1 MTTPSR
7 LGPLRRRIA
16 ALVAAVA
23 VAAGLQTTVLTSTAS
38 AAACGDITVV
48 GVRGT
53 TEEPGYGATV
63 GPVVERLMG
72 KFNPY
77 LAGAVPL
84 DYPARA
90 FDYAGSVREG
100 VTNLTKYIDAV
111 RSECPAM
118 KFILVGHSQG
128 AHVVADTVAAS
139 DFGGSIVG
147 VGMTGDPMFKPNRPG
162 TISVDKPTGQ
172 RTDTQTNGGVFGHRA
187 DYPDWVQPKIR
198 SVCLMTDSICDSSS
212 LGGSLW
218 SLWQNPDD
226 SHQKYMSTPG
236 LGYGALTSYVADE
249 MYALAGGAGGSA

>member
-1 MTTPSR
+1 MSTPSR
-7 LGPLRRRIA
+7 PGTLRRRITTV
-16 ALVAAVA
+16 LAAV
-23 VAAGLQTTVLTSTAS
+23 VVGLGLQTTVSTTTAS
-38 AAACGDITVV
+38 AAACGDILVV
-48 GVRGT
+48 GARGT

-63 GPVVERLMG
+63 GPVVDRLMS

-100 VTNLTKYIDAV
+100 VANLTRYINDV
-111 RSECPAM
+111 RSSCPAM

-162 TISVDKPTGQ
+162 TISVERDTG
-172 RTDTQTNGGVFGHRA
+172 RSVDTQTNGGVFGHRA
-187 DYPDWVQPKIR
+187 DYPEWVQPKIR
-198 SVCLMTDSICDSSS
+198 SLCLMTDSICDSSS

-226 SHQKYMSTPG
+226 SHQKYMSMPG
-236 LGYGALTSYVADE
+236 LGYGALTSYVADQ
-249 MYALAGGAGGSA
+249 MYDLAGGAGGSA

>member
-7 LGPLRRRIA
+7 PGTLRRRVTTV
-16 ALVAAVA
+16 LAAV
-23 VAAGLQTTVLTSTAS
+23 VVGLGLQTTVTTATAS
-38 AAACGDITVV
+38 AAACGDVIVV

-63 GPVVERLMG
+63 GPMVDRLMS

-90 FDYAGSVREG
+90 WDYAGSVREG
-100 VTNLTKYIDAV
+100 VANLTAYITNV
-111 RSECPAM
+111 RSSCPAM
-118 KFILVGHSQG
+118 KFILLGHSQG

-139 DFGGSIVG
+139 DFGGSIIG
-147 VGMTGDPMFKPNRPG
+147 VGMTGDPMFKPNTPG
-162 TISVDKPTGQ
+162 TISVDRLTGQ
-172 RTDTQTNGGVFGHRA
+172 AVDTQTNGGVFGHRA
-187 DYPDWVQPKIR
+187 DHPEWVQPKIR
-198 SVCLMTDSICDSSS
+198 SLCLMTDSICDSSNPVSS
-212 LGGSLW
+212 LY

-226 SHQKYMSTPG
+226 SHQKYMSMPG

-249 MYALAGGAGGSA
+249 MYALAGGVGGSA

>member
-1 MTTPSR
+1 MTSPSR
-7 LGPLRRRIA
+7 PSSLRRRIA
-16 ALVAAVA
+16 SLVAALA
-23 VAAGLQTTVLTSTAS
+23 VAAGLQTTVMTSTAS

-53 TEEPGYGATV
+53 SEEPGYGATV
-63 GPVVERLMG
+63 GPMVDRLMG

-90 FDYAGSVREG
+90 WNYEGSVEEG
-100 VTNLTKYIDAV
+100 VANLSRYITDV
-111 RSECPAM
+111 RSSCPAM
-118 KFILVGHSQG
+118 KFILLGHSQG

-147 VGMTGDPMFKPNRPG
+147 VGMTGDPMFKPNTPG
-162 TISVDKPTGQ
+162 TISVDRLTGQ
-172 RTDTQTNGGVFGHRA
+172 AVDTQTNGGVFGHRA
-187 DYPDWVQPKIR
+187 DHPEWVQPKIR
-198 SVCLMTDSICDSSS
+198 SLCLMTDSICDSSS

-226 SHQKYMSTPG
+226 SHQKYMSMPG
-236 LGYGALTSYVADE
+236 LGYGALTSYVADQ
-249 MYALAGGAGGSA
+249 MYDLAGGAGGSA